1 MGVRKNERARKTREA
16 FFLAPIY
23 FLAPATQAMHSDH
36 VAAPGGEGGARYI
49 LGWGG
54 ASQLLLACVASVSV
68 RFGSKERGTRVKDRA
83 KNGSHFISRAAKT
96 GLSLLR
102 NQMETR

>member
-36 VAAPGGEGGARYI
+36 VAAPGGGGGGGA
-49 LGWGG
+49 
-54 ASQLLLACVASVSV
+54 
-68 RFGSKERGTRVKDRA
+68 F
-83 KNGSHFISRAAKT
+83 
-96 GLSLLR
+96 
-102 NQMETR
+102 